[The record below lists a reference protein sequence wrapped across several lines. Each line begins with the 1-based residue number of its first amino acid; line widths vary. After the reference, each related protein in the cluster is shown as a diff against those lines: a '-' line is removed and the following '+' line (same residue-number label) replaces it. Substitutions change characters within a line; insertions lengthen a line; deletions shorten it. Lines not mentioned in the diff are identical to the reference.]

1 MTPYAKPRFIT
12 DPEIIRKI
20 LDRCKIIHLGMQEDG
35 HVYVVP
41 TNYGYTYEDGKLT
54 FYSHGAMEGKK
65 WDIIKKNPEICVEI
79 DTGFEL
85 VDSED
90 PCDYGNSYGSI
101 IGTGMATIVEDL
113 EEKKKI
119 LNNITRLNAG
129 TVHDFSD
136 AMVRHVNV
144 LKVEVTEFTCKSGV
158 MYEK

>member
-1 MTPYAKPRFIT
+1 MGAACPEIHRLTYIKVVCFRESFLCIGKEGFIQHIFNMTPYAKPRFIT

-65 WDIIKKNPEICVEI
+65 WDIVKKNPEICVEI

-85 VDSED
+85 VDSQD

-101 IGTGMATIVEDL
+101 IGTGLATIVEDL
-113 EEKKKI
+113 QEKKEME
-119 LNNITRLNAG
+119 TA
-129 TVHDFSD
+129 T
-136 AMVRHVNV
+136 
-144 LKVEVTEFTCKSGV
+144 
-158 MYEK
+158 

>member
-79 DTGFEL
+79 DTGFE
-85 VDSED
+85 
-90 PCDYGNSYGSI
+90 PCRQRRSVRLRQFLWQHYRHRNGHYCRRSGRKEENS
-101 IGTGMATIVEDL
+101 
-113 EEKKKI
+113 
-119 LNNITRLNAG
+119 
-129 TVHDFSD
+129 
-136 AMVRHVNV
+136 
-144 LKVEVTEFTCKSGV
+144 
-158 MYEK
+158 